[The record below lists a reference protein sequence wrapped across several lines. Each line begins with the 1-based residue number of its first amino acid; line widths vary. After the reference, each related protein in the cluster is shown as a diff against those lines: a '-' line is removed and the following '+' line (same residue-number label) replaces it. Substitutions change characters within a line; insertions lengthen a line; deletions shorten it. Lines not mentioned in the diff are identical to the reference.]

1 MASSK
6 FLFPSLP
13 LLALFLL
20 LLLNHGGAS
29 HQLSTDFYAR
39 SCPRLLDTVRSVV
52 QSAIQKERRM
62 GASLLRLLFH
72 DCFVL
77 GCDASLLL
85 DDTPTFRGEKMAKPN
100 NNSVRGFDV
109 IDQIKAAVEKVC
121 PGVVSCADILAITSR
136 DSVVTLGGPNWE
148 VKLGRRDSR
157 KASFA
162 KANTEIPPPFSSL
175 ANLTAF
181 FARKGLSQGDMI
193 ALSGAHTIGLAQC
206 FTFRDRIYNDT
217 DIDGSFAKMRQANCP
232 RPVGF
237 GDSNLAPLDLQTP
250 TVFDNDY
257 YNNLVAF
264 KGLLHSDQELFKTTG
279 GSNSVPLVKYYA
291 GNTAAFF
298 NDFVVGMIKMSDI
311 RPLTGKKGEIRKNCR
326 KVN

>member
-1 MASSK
+1 MASN

-13 LLALFLL
+13 LLLFLL
-20 LLLNHGGAS
+20 LTHSGAWPAP
-29 HQLSTDFYAR
+29 QLSTDFYGR
-39 SCPRLLDTVRSVV
+39 SCPQVFDTVRSVV
-52 QSAIQKERRM
+52 QSAIQQERRM

-85 DDTPTFRGEKMAKPN
+85 DDTPTFRGEKTAKPN
-100 NNSVRGFDV
+100 NNSVRGFEV
-109 IDQIKAAVEKVC
+109 VDQIKAAVEKVC
-121 PGVVSCADILAITSR
+121 PGVVSCADILAITAR
-136 DSVVTLGGPNWE
+136 DSVVILGGPDWE

-157 KASFA
+157 KASFK
-162 KANTEIPPPFSSL
+162 KANREIPPPFFSL
-175 ANLTAF
+175 ANLTAS
-181 FARKGLSQGDMI
+181 FARKGLSLGDLI

-206 FTFRDRIYNDT
+206 LNFRDHIYNDT
-217 DIDGSFAKMRQANCP
+217 DIDSSFAKMRQAYCP
-232 RPVGF
+232 RAVGS
-237 GDSNLAPLDLQTP
+237 GDSILAPLDLQTP
-250 TVFDNDY
+250 TVFNNDY

-264 KGLLHSDQELFKTTG
+264 KGLLHSDQELFKTI
-279 GSNSVPLVKYYA
+279 GSNSVPLVKYYS

-326 KVN
+326 KMN